1 MYQRIFRSTFKDEL
15 SRKSVLS
22 YLAPIVKQQ
31 GEAYGL
37 IAMTQVQVSDSSVV
51 TTFIWPDYEPAMA
64 AWDEYGCKV
73 TEAIRNSRAKV
84 DVQKGLVE
92 RAWFNQAK
100 GMAVL
105 TNF

>member
-1 MYQRIFRSTFKDEL
+1 MESRARDPAGRDFMFANMCYCWQAGWQTTVVEEDVAMYQRMIRSTFKDEL

-51 TTFIWPDYEPAMA
+51 TTFIWPDYDTAMA
-64 AWDEYGCKV
+64 A
-73 TEAIRNSRAKV
+73 
-84 DVQKGLVE
+84 
-92 RAWFNQAK
+92 
-100 GMAVL
+100 
-105 TNF
+105 